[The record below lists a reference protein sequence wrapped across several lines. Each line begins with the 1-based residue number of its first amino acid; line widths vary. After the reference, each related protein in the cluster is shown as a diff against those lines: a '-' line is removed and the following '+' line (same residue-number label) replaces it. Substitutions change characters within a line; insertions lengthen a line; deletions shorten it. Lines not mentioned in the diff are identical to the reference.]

1 MTSNALILTPINGEP
16 RVHDLHLA
24 EQLGFDR
31 PTKIR
36 EIIKRNEEKL
46 KKFNHLP
53 TVGRCI
59 ELGNGAKREISEY
72 YLDQKQ
78 AIFIC
83 MKSETERAFDVQV
96 EIVRVFDAY
105 LNGDLKPALP
115 QSYAEALR
123 LYADQVERNEQ
134 QQREIEASR
143 PKVAFHDQVVSSETL
158 IDFTE
163 AFSLLQRRTGQRFT
177 RRTFLDFCRRHGIAC
192 QPNPHAGIGTDR
204 FVPRKDYVGT
214 WFVSEMHPNGV
225 TEWMLRPMAI
235 AGIVQL
241 IEMDRQQALM
251 APRALPRRF
260 DDGQEAA

>member
-1 MTSNALILTPINGEP
+1 MTNNPLTVNLIDGEP
-16 RVHDLHLA
+16 RVYDLDLA
-24 EQLGFDR
+24 ERLGFDH
-31 PTKIR
+31 PLNIR
-36 EIIKRNEEKL
+36 NLIKRNEAKLLKFGVLSTVEKTSGAQGGR
-46 KKFNHLP
+46 P
-53 TVGRCI
+53 TI
-59 ELGNGAKREISEY
+59 AY
-72 YLDQKQ
+72 YPNQKQ
-78 AIFIC
+78 AVWLC

-105 LNGDLKPALP
+105 LTGDLKPAMP

-134 QQREIEASR
+134 QQRELEASR
-143 PKVAFHDQVVSSETL
+143 PKIAFHDQVVSSETL

-177 RRTFLDFCRRHGIAC
+177 RRTFLEFCRRHAIAC
-192 QPNPHAGIGTDR
+192 QPNPHAGIGADR
-204 FVPRKDYVGT
+204 FIPRKDYVGT

-241 IEMDRQQALM
+241 IDVDRQQALM
-251 APRALPRRF
+251 APRTLPRRL

>member
-1 MTSNALILTPINGEP
+1 MISNTLTLTPINGEP

-24 EQLGFDR
+24 ERLGFDR
-31 PTKIR
+31 PRDIR
-36 EIIKRNEEKL
+36 KIIKRNEVKL
-46 KKFNHLP
+46 LNFGGCA
-53 TVGRCI
+53 TVARVV
-59 ELGNGAKREISEY
+59 EGNETTEF
-72 YLDQKQ
+72 YLNQRQ

-115 QSYAEALR
+115 QSHAEALR

-177 RRTFLDFCRRHGIAC
+177 RRTFLEFCRRHGIAC
-192 QPNPHAGIGTDR
+192 QPNPHAGIGADR

-225 TEWMLRPMAI
+225 TEWMLRPLAI

-251 APRALPRRF
+251 SPRCLPRRL

>member
-1 MTSNALILTPINGEP
+1 MSTSLVLTPINGEP

-24 EQLGFDR
+24 EQLGFADQYM
-31 PTKIR
+31 IR
-36 EIIKRNEEKL
+36 KLIKRNEDKL
-46 KKFNHLP
+46 LRFGIVSTVETIHKGAGRP
-53 TVGRCI
+53 TT
-59 ELGNGAKREISEY
+59 EF
-72 YLDQKQ
+72 YLNQRQ

-96 EIVRVFDAY
+96 EIVRVFDSY
-105 LNGDLKPALP
+105 LNGDLKPSLP

-134 QQREIEASR
+134 QQREIEAGR
-143 PKVAFHDQVVSSETL
+143 PKIAFHDQVVSSETL
-158 IDFTE
+158 LDFAQ

-177 RRTFLDFCRRHGIAC
+177 RRTFLEFCRRHGIAC
-192 QPNPHAGIGTDR
+192 QPNPHAGIGADR
-204 FVPRKDYVGT
+204 LVPRKDYVGT

-225 TEWMLRPMAI
+225 TEWMVRPLAM

-251 APRALPRRF
+251 PPRHLPRRL
-260 DDGQEAA
+260 DEDRGESQP

>member
-1 MTSNALILTPINGEP
+1 MTSNTLTLTPINGEP

-24 EQLGFDR
+24 ERLGFDR
-31 PTKIR
+31 PRDIR
-36 EIIKRNEEKL
+36 KIIKRNEAKL
-46 KKFNHLP
+46 LNFGGCA
-53 TVGRCI
+53 TVARVV
-59 ELGNGAKREISEY
+59 EGNETTEF
-72 YLDQKQ
+72 YLNQRQ
-78 AIFIC
+78 AIFLC

-105 LNGDLKPALP
+105 LNGDLKLALP

-177 RRTFLDFCRRHGIAC
+177 RRTFLEFCRRHGIAC
-192 QPNPHAGIGTDR
+192 QPNPHAGIGADR

-214 WFVSEMHPNGV
+214 WFVSEMLGNGGA
-225 TEWMLRPMAI
+225 EWKVRPMAV
-235 AGIVQL
+235 AGIVRL
-241 IEMDRQQALM
+241 IEIDRIRSPFQSGT
-251 APRALPRRF
+251 
-260 DDGQEAA
+260 DEEAA

>member
-1 MTSNALILTPINGEP
+1 MTSSALTITSINGEP
-16 RVHDLHLA
+16 RVYDLDLA
-24 EQLGFDR
+24 ERLGFAEPR
-31 PTKIR
+31 MIR
-36 EIIKRNEEKL
+36 NLIKRNHDKL
-46 KKFNHLP
+46 LKFGVCYAAEQ
-53 TVGRCI
+53 TSGEQGGRPSV
-59 ELGNGAKREISEY
+59 AY
-72 YLDQKQ
+72 YPNQKQ
-78 AIFIC
+78 AVWLC

-105 LNGDLKPALP
+105 LNGDLKPAMP

-192 QPNPHAGIGTDR
+192 QPNPHAGIGADR

-225 TEWMLRPMAI
+225 AEWKVRPMAL

-251 APRALPRRF
+251 APRTLPRRL